1 MNEQLDTNRI
11 KQSQRELWNA
21 SAAGWMRSWKRIEEF
36 GQPVSDR
43 LVALAL
49 LKPGDLVLDV
59 ATGIG
64 EPALTAAR
72 RILPGGLVIG
82 TDQSR
87 AMLDM
92 GVKRAKQAGLTNVEF
107 READGEGLDVFPDQ
121 HFDAVLCRW
130 GLMFMPNLVVALSG
144 FRRVLKKERRF
155 ATSVW
160 GPPLACPMITAA
172 DEEVRRIAK
181 LPPPPPG
188 TPHPCNLGDHQKVA
202 RALSEAGFREIS
214 HEHLDAVI
222 AFESAEDFIETRSGL
237 SATFREMMGKLPPG
251 TQAELKQ
258 AIAEAIERYRD
269 SDGQIRLHN
278 QAVCWSAN

>member
-1 MNEQLDTNRI
+1 MSQELDTNRI
-11 KQSQRELWNA
+11 KQGQRELWNA
-21 SAAGWMRSWKRIEEF
+21 SAAGWMRSWKRVEEF
-36 GQPVSDR
+36 GQPVSDK

-72 RILPGGLVIG
+72 KILPGGCVIG
-82 TDQSR
+82 TDQSP

-92 GVKRAKQAGLTNVEF
+92 GAQRAREAGLTNVEF
-107 READGEGLDVFPDQ
+107 READGERLDFPDQ

-130 GLMFMPNLVVALSG
+130 GLMFMPNLAAALSG
-144 FRRVLKKERRF
+144 FRRVLKKQRRF

-160 GPPLACPMITAA
+160 GSAPACPMITAA

-188 TPHPCNLGDHQKVA
+188 TPHPCNLADHQKLA
-202 RALSEAGFREIS
+202 RAFRESGFREVS
-214 HEHLDAVI
+214 YEHIDAVI
-222 AFESAEDFIETRSGL
+222 AFKSAEDFIETRSSL
-237 SATFREMMGKLPPG
+237 SATFREMMGKLPEP
-251 TQAELKQ
+251 TQAEVKR
-258 AIAEAIERYRD
+258 AIADTVESYRD
-269 SDGQIRLHN
+269 TDGQIRMHN
-278 QAVCWSAN
+278 QAVCWSAH